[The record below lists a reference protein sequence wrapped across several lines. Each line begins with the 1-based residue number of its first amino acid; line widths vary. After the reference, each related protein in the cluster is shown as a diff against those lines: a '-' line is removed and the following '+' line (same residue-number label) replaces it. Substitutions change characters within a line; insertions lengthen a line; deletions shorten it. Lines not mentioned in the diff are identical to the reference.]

1 MTNLRELTIVEIDSV
16 TERDDIENL
25 DLTGFINLERLSLGC
40 MTTGYDLWHTTRLLP
55 PLPRVFTWRIID
67 FGDRDIRLHD
77 FNQKHEDW
85 VRAMVKFAA
94 QHQRR
99 LECIF
104 IDFLGHENNSRLPES
119 DVYPWDRLDDI
130 DRDSKKLGIRIRYD
144 EPYMSKEE
152 FEQDLRDLANGISI
166 Y

>member
-1 MTNLRELTIVEIDSV
+1 
-16 TERDDIENL
+16 
-25 DLTGFINLERLSLGC
+25 
-40 MTTGYDLWHTTRLLP
+40 MTTGYDLRHIPRLLP
-55 PLPRVFTWRIID
+55 PLLRVFTWRIID
-67 FGDRDIRLHD
+67 FGRNDSDMRLHE

-85 VRAMVKFAA
+85 VRATVKFAA
-94 QHQRR
+94 QQQGR

-104 IDFLGHENNSRLPES
+104 IDFLGLYYDTHFVEG

-152 FEQDLRDLANGISI
+152 FEQDLQDFANGISI
-166 Y
+166 YY

>member
-1 MTNLRELTIVEIDSV
+1 M
-16 TERDDIENL
+16 
-25 DLTGFINLERLSLGC
+25 
-40 MTTGYDLWHTTRLLP
+40 
-55 PLPRVFTWRIID
+55 
-67 FGDRDIRLHD
+67 
-77 FNQKHEDW
+77 
-85 VRAMVKFAA
+85 RAMVKFAA
-94 QHQRR
+94 QHQRM

-104 IDFLGHENNSRLPES
+104 IDFLGHEDNSRLPES

-144 EPYMSKEE
+144 EPCMSKEE